1 MDHLGRKFLFSFTML
16 LGGIFTMFCAFVEE
30 GWLRTGLALVGR
42 VEEKFDM
49 QLILMVNILINMQ
62 ENLVHLQLVQP
73 SSSIQLSSILL
84 KSGALPLGFVHYLE
98 KLVVLLLHR

>member
-1 MDHLGRKFLFSFTML
+1 
-16 LGGIFTMFCAFVEE
+16 MFCAFVEE
-30 GWLRTGLALVGR
+30 GLLRTGLALVGR
-42 VEEKFDM
+42 LKKKFDM
-49 QLILMVNILINMQ
+49 QLILVIHIFINMQ
-62 ENLVHLQLVQP
+62 ENLVPLQLVQP